1 MDNPLDELFRK
12 NLSSYQGTT
21 TPELDQI
28 MLNKLVKPRN
38 RTIRNTACLLGVLL
52 CFVTIP
58 VGQSI
63 FTNEVS
69 PSSQNNDLDNQSVG
83 LQTRP
88 STSAQEQP
96 LLTAKVPVRP
106 YLKDAK
112 KASVISGV
120 TSQSKI
126 PVTDRAFPEL
136 WSNRSGD
143 IPERLPPAPL
153 ATLPLSISLGE
164 ISANSID
171 VAEQEKQVIERK
183 PLEWYTK
190 LGVLHSY
197 HHFFPN
203 NQDDVFIS
211 QFDQITGIDANR
223 LSAEIEGGV
232 IFRTK
237 SRFHPMAGVTYRY
250 YHSSVSYTEGR
261 VAGYEQKRINT
272 DLNRIVYEF
281 TPSIE
286 PGDTHLSTVH
296 MHHVG
301 LLLGTSYQ
309 LNPRRQIVPYLK
321 PQYVQ
326 MRAASGVGHTYQL
339 TLGIGYQSHLLLG
352 KRRLMVEP
360 RVETDV
366 REMQLD
372 NQPYGSRQWRVG
384 VFIQLP

>member
-12 NLSSYQGTT
+12 NLSSYQGATN
-21 TPELDQI
+21 PELDQI

-38 RTIRNTACLLGVLL
+38 KTIRNTACLLGVLL

-58 VGQSI
+58 VGHSI

-83 LQTRP
+83 SQTRP
-88 STSAQEQP
+88 STSPQEQLP
-96 LLTAKVPVRP
+96 LTGEVTVRP
-106 YLKDAK
+106 HLNDTK
-112 KASVISGV
+112 KASIISGL

-136 WSNRSGD
+136 WSGRSGD
-143 IPERLPPAPL
+143 TPDRLPPASL

-164 ISANSID
+164 ISVNYID
-171 VAEQEKQVIERK
+171 ATEEENPVIEHK

-190 LGVLHSY
+190 LGILHSY

-203 NQDDVFIS
+203 NQDDIFIS

-223 LSAEIEGGV
+223 LSAEIEVGV
-232 IFRTK
+232 ILRTK

-250 YHSSVSYTEGR
+250 YHSSVSYTEWW

-272 DLNRIVYEF
+272 DLNSIIYEF

-286 PGDTHLSTVH
+286 PGDTHLSTVR
-296 MHHVG
+296 MHHFG
-301 LLLGTSYQ
+301 LLLGTSYR
-309 LNPRRQIVPYLK
+309 LNPRRQIIPYLK

-326 MRAASGVGHTYQL
+326 MRAASGIGHTYQL

-372 NQPYGSRQWRVG
+372 NQPYSSRQWRVG